1 MVYDAALRFALRAID
16 VPGLRRRSDEHG
28 SCDRTGALPQRS
40 IRRCTIAASR
50 ALSSHDGRSIYFGSL
65 RTGDWQIWNVEVET
79 ARVRQVTR
87 DGGYAAL
94 ESADGKSLFISRLDR
109 PGLWRQPVDGGD
121 ATLVAEQVVAQQ
133 WPTWGLFAAGLS
145 FGSWPYDGEPQLN
158 VVRSSIADRPIARS
172 PIPLARLPEFAWSG
186 IAVSR
191 DGSRV
196 IYAHADRRSSNIGS
210 LSIQR

>member
-79 ARVRQVTR
+79 GRVRQVTTE
-87 DGGYAAL
+87 GGYAAL
-94 ESADGKSLFISRLDR
+94 EAADGKSLFISRLDR
-109 PGLWRQPVDGGD
+109 PGLWQRPVAGG
-121 ATLVAEQVVAQQ
+121 TETFVAEQVIAEQ
-133 WPTWGLFAAGLS
+133 WPNWGLFNGGVY
-145 FGSWPYDGEPQLN
+145 FVSWPDDGDPQLT
-158 VVRSSIADRPIARS
+158 VVASLHTQPKQ
-172 PIPLARLPEFAWSG
+172 LARLPEFAWSG
-186 IAVSR
+186 IALSR

-210 LSIQR
+210 LSVQR